1 MLTLNIGL
9 LESKTRPDARP
20 EAVARLRSMRGD
32 PKTISC
38 FHYVMEVLSTLTPP
52 EITQFLEDARKT
64 SGSVSTFQV
73 WSETSL
79 QRYYPNQDEEL
90 FEFIDTKNLGS
101 PLLGNSQDENLAFY
115 DNQGPSQYAPSL
127 VQQLASGST
136 SLSPINCP
144 SHAGEQYDHFLDEIY
159 FSCECTPPSEL
170 VSTPCFDGEATLV
183 SGGCLQL
190 DYQLCWYSVYS
201 PSVPLELLGYAG
213 LDMALLE
220 WIFQPALKQSDLQLA
235 IGDDEIGAESSQA
248 MPEASAPVTVEDV
261 IFKPLDP
268 GLLSSNNRTALAM
281 TATVVPSKIGNWPY
295 WGYS

>member
-1 MLTLNIGL
+1 
-9 LESKTRPDARP
+9 
-20 EAVARLRSMRGD
+20 
-32 PKTISC
+32 
-38 FHYVMEVLSTLTPP
+38 
-52 EITQFLEDARKT
+52 
-64 SGSVSTFQV
+64 
-73 WSETSL
+73 
-79 QRYYPNQDEEL
+79 
-90 FEFIDTKNLGS
+90 
-101 PLLGNSQDENLAFY
+101 
-115 DNQGPSQYAPSL
+115 L
-127 VQQLASGST
+127 V
-136 SLSPINCP
+136 N
-144 SHAGEQYDHFLDEIY
+144 
-159 FSCECTPPSEL
+159 
-170 VSTPCFDGEATLV
+170 TPCFDGEATLV

-235 IGDDEIGAESSQA
+235 ISDDEIGAESSQA